1 MYISGGDKI
10 FIFYIE
16 KIAYGSWNLSLENTE
31 YQTTLALREN
41 ITFDEKVEIKDLVLP
56 SEQTGIPAMENIDIK
71 EELMDPQFSSAQS
84 FSSIDNN
91 ALEEKIDIKDLV
103 LPSKPIGISNME
115 IVDIKEEPLDID
127 FIPVHERT
135 KQIVHAF
142 LHHEKQDFQS
152 EIEREIELLFGEFDM
167 MSMHEYDLKR
177 VKKVKQ
183 LFEKYQT
190 DNQEKQII
198 NDIHTLEKCLEE
210 KSYEL
215 TKIQQE
221 FQKTKSVN
229 FDLSQKIQELE
240 IANNQISSEN
250 ISLKAK
256 VEEITK
262 EHKTI
267 MLLNAKNMSSIVK
280 IHERQL
286 EDKTSELN
294 MIKQKIHSENV
305 AKEEIAR
312 FTENRKNITENKLKE
327 HDLLLNDEMKPFNC
341 STISAHVSKTLKT
354 AQVSNTKKVDHICPT
369 CSKKYST
376 LKILKR
382 HIKEHTASAQFSCPD
397 ENCDR
402 KFSRSDRLK
411 DHLVT
416 HTGEKPY
423 SCSMCPRKF
432 SGSKARNRHVKNKSC
447 GK

>member
-1 MYISGGDKI
+1 ME
-10 FIFYIE
+10 FVT
-16 KIAYGSWNLSLENTE
+16 LENTE

-56 SEQTGIPAMENIDIK
+56 SEQTGTPTMENIDIK

-84 FSSIDNN
+84 FSPIDNN
-91 ALEEKIDIKDLV
+91 ALEEKIDIKNLV
-103 LPSKPIGISNME
+103 LLSKPIGNME
-115 IVDIKEEPLDID
+115 IGDIKEEPLDID

-190 DNQEKQII
+190 DNQKKQII

-250 ISLKAK
+250 IFLKAK

-294 MIKQKIHSENV
+294 MIKQKLHSENV

-327 HDLLLNDEMKPFNC
+327 HDLLLNDETKPFNC

-402 KFSRSDRLK
+402 KFSRSDKLK

-432 SGSKARNRHVKNKSC
+432 SGSKARHRHMKNKSC

>member
-1 MYISGGDKI
+1 MESAT
-10 FIFYIE
+10 F
-16 KIAYGSWNLSLENTE
+16 ENTE
-31 YQTTLALREN
+31 YQTILALKEN
-41 ITFDEKVEIKDLVLP
+41 ITFDEKVDIEDLVLR
-56 SEQTGIPAMENIDIK
+56 SEQTGTPSMENIDIK

-91 ALEEKIDIKDLV
+91 ALKEKIDIKDLV

-152 EIEREIELLFGEFDM
+152 EIEREIEKLFGEFDM
-167 MSMHEYDLKR
+167 MSMREYDLTR

-190 DNQEKQII
+190 DNQKKQII
-198 NDIHTLEKCLEE
+198 NDIHTQEKCLEE

-294 MIKQKIHSENV
+294 MIKQKLHSENV

-327 HDLLLNDEMKPFNC
+327 HDLLLNDETKPFNC
-341 STISAHVSKTLKT
+341 STISDDQFSLQKGLKAHVSKTHKT
-354 AQVSNTKKVDHICPT
+354 AKVSNTKKVDHICPI

-376 LKILKR
+376 DKILKR

-402 KFSRSDRLK
+402 KFSRSDKLK

-432 SGSKARNRHVKNKSC
+432 SGPDARRRHMKNKSC

>member
-1 MYISGGDKI
+1 MESAT
-10 FIFYIE
+10 F
-16 KIAYGSWNLSLENTE
+16 ENTE
-31 YQTTLALREN
+31 YQTILALKEN
-41 ITFDEKVEIKDLVLP
+41 MTFDEKVDIQDLVLP
-56 SEQTGIPAMENIDIK
+56 SEQTGTPSMENIDIK

-152 EIEREIELLFGEFDM
+152 EIEREIEKLFGEFDM

-190 DNQEKQII
+190 DNQKKQII
-198 NDIHTLEKCLEE
+198 NDIHTQEKCLEE

-250 ISLKAK
+250 IFLKAK

-262 EHKTI
+262 EEHKTI

-286 EDKTSELN
+286 EDKTIELD
-294 MIKQKIHSENV
+294 MIKQKPHSENV

-341 STISAHVSKTLKT
+341 STIVMI
-354 AQVSNTKKVDHICPT
+354 NFPCKKD
-369 CSKKYST
+369 
-376 LKILKR
+376 
-382 HIKEHTASAQFSCPD
+382 
-397 ENCDR
+397 
-402 KFSRSDRLK
+402 
-411 DHLVT
+411 
-416 HTGEKPY
+416 
-423 SCSMCPRKF
+423 
-432 SGSKARNRHVKNKSC
+432 
-447 GK
+447 

>member
-1 MYISGGDKI
+1 M
-10 FIFYIE
+10 
-16 KIAYGSWNLSLENTE
+16 ENIE
-31 YQTTLALREN
+31 YQTTLAFREN
-41 ITFDEKVEIKDLVLP
+41 ITFDEKVDIEDSVLP
-56 SEQTGIPAMENIDIK
+56 SEHLGTPSMENIDIK
-71 EELMDPQFSSAQS
+71 EELMDPQFTSAQS
-84 FSSIDNN
+84 DNN
-91 ALEEKIDIKDLV
+91 ALEERIDIKDLV
-103 LPSKPIGISNME
+103 LPSKPIGNMK

-190 DNQEKQII
+190 DNQKKQII
-198 NDIHTLEKCLEE
+198 NDSHTLEKCLEE
-210 KSYEL
+210 KSNEL

-294 MIKQKIHSENV
+294 MIKQKLHSENV

-312 FTENRKNITENKLKE
+312 FKENRENITENKLKE
-327 HDLLLNDEMKPFNC
+327 HDLLGVIQQLRGQEEGEGGSAKIPRL
-341 STISAHVSKTLKT
+341 STQWGV
-354 AQVSNTKKVDHICPT
+354 P
-369 CSKKYST
+369 
-376 LKILKR
+376 
-382 HIKEHTASAQFSCPD
+382 
-397 ENCDR
+397 
-402 KFSRSDRLK
+402 
-411 DHLVT
+411 
-416 HTGEKPY
+416 
-423 SCSMCPRKF
+423 
-432 SGSKARNRHVKNKSC
+432 
-447 GK
+447 

>member
-1 MYISGGDKI
+1 M
-10 FIFYIE
+10 
-16 KIAYGSWNLSLENTE
+16 ENIE
-31 YQTTLALREN
+31 YQTTLAFREN
-41 ITFDEKVEIKDLVLP
+41 ITFDEKVDIEDSVLP
-56 SEQTGIPAMENIDIK
+56 SEHLGTPSMENIDIK
-71 EELMDPQFSSAQS
+71 EELMDPQFTSAQS
-84 FSSIDNN
+84 DNN
-91 ALEEKIDIKDLV
+91 ALEERIDIKDLV
-103 LPSKPIGISNME
+103 LPSKPIGNMK

-152 EIEREIELLFGEFDM
+152 EIEREIEKLFGEFDI

-190 DNQEKQII
+190 DNQKKQII
-198 NDIHTLEKCLEE
+198 NDSHTLEKCLEE
-210 KSYEL
+210 KSNEL

-294 MIKQKIHSENV
+294 MIKQKLHSENV

-312 FTENRKNITENKLKE
+312 FTENCKNITENKLKE
-327 HDLLLNDEMKPFNC
+327 HDLLGVIQQLRGQE
-341 STISAHVSKTLKT
+341 
-354 AQVSNTKKVDHICPT
+354 
-369 CSKKYST
+369 
-376 LKILKR
+376 
-382 HIKEHTASAQFSCPD
+382 E
-397 ENCDR
+397 
-402 KFSRSDRLK
+402 
-411 DHLVT
+411 
-416 HTGEKPY
+416 GE
-423 SCSMCPRKF
+423 
-432 SGSKARNRHVKNKSC
+432 G
-447 GK
+447 G